1 MCISVPKDDMR
12 HHYEYK
18 VEQSQFEKE
27 NKESL
32 QIVCSVFT
40 TCEASK
46 NFIIQSIFSYYLLFL
61 PAGTYG
67 SRKAKLYSLVV
78 SGSKVSGS
86 MLDKDKNTD
95 TNTGNN
101 TLKIE
106 NRLVCY
112 TKQLI
117 GL

>member
-32 QIVCSVFT
+32 QIVCSVFI

-46 NFIIQSIFSYYLLFL
+46 NFIIQSIPYLAIIFIIFTSWDLRI
-61 PAGTYG
+61 
-67 SRKAKLYSLVV
+67 SQS
-78 SGSKVSGS
+78 
-86 MLDKDKNTD
+86 
-95 TNTGNN
+95 
-101 TLKIE
+101 
-106 NRLVCY
+106 
-112 TKQLI
+112 
-117 GL
+117 